1 MAHDGMRGA
10 PAPDAWKDDAGFD
23 GLLRASLG
31 VPEEPAPEVQAALL
45 AAVRDRAAERDA
57 SAVRSAAARGSSE
70 PAASPVPWWVISL
83 AGVLQAATAAL
94 GVGVLHPGTFVSS
107 VAGVAGLLMAACA
120 VTLPVVACGGH
131 RRRPKEVH
139 A

>member
-1 MAHDGMRGA
+1 MARDGMRGA
-10 PAPDAWKDDAGFD
+10 PAPAAWRDGAGFD
-23 GLLRASLG
+23 GLLRASLDA
-31 VPEEPAPEVQAALL
+31 PEEPAPEVQAALL
-45 AAVRDRAAERDA
+45 AAVRDRAAERDGA
-57 SAVRSAAARGSSE
+57 AVRPTAARGCSE

-83 AGVLQAATAAL
+83 AGVLQAVTAVL

-120 VTLPVVACGGH
+120 VVLPVVACGGD
-131 RRRPKEVH
+131 RRGSKEVR